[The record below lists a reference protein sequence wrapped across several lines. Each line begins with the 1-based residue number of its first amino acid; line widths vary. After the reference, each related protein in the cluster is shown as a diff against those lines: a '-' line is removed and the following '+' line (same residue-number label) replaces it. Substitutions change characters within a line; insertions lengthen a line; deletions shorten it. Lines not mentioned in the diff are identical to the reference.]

1 MLPPELKD
9 LIHIEQRLQKGEF
22 IRGISAED
30 YILKIEDQAEILIH
44 HSGGSYN
51 GFVAFYCNN
60 DVSREGYIALLL
72 IAASGRGKGLGGE
85 LLSSALMVMKSRGFT
100 ACSLE
105 VRAGNSSAI
114 KLYTRYGFKIV
125 ADGDTNIKMQVR
137 L

>member
-85 LLSSALMVMKSRGFT
+85 LIVGVKPRSSKLNQ
-100 ACSLE
+100 ACSME
-105 VRAGNSSAI
+105 KNP
-114 KLYTRYGFKIV
+114 TRP
-125 ADGDTNIKMQVR
+125 
-137 L
+137 